1 MVRHPPIIMPPADTL
16 LDVLRWRAD
25 RQPDQVAYV
34 FLRDGVTGD
43 TVLTYG
49 ELDAKA
55 RAIAGFLQQR
65 VQPGDRVMLL
75 YSPGLDFVAAFWG
88 CLYAGV
94 LAVPAPPFDPLRI
107 KQTLP
112 RLQSIVRDAQVSG
125 VFTRSLAGIDVNRV
139 QLSGDGDHLIP
150 WFATDEVSLDW
161 AKQWTAVVCQPQD
174 VAYLQYTSGSTS
186 SPKGVMVTHRNLVHH
201 CEYFTKFVHY
211 DSESRT
217 LSWMPH
223 FHDYGLVKG
232 ILHPLSAGIPTYLM
246 SALAFLKRPICWLKA
261 IERYGITHSGGP
273 NFAYGY
279 CVRGTTPEER
289 QGLNLSSWQVASC
302 GAEPIS
308 MQTVQQFTKAF
319 ESSRFRPEAFYPAY
333 GMAEFTLLISLKPKQ
348 VAPGYCFLDGSSL
361 EKGMVRD
368 AGEGQKGTRSVVSCG
383 QPVGTTQVVIVDPQT
398 MKPCAPEAVG
408 EIWLADPSVT
418 KGYWNR
424 PDETQHIFGARL
436 AETGTGPYL
445 RTGDLGFMRKGEL
458 YVTGRLKDLIIIRG
472 RNYYPHDLEWVAE
485 QAHPGLRRGC
495 GAAFSIES
503 ETGERVVLVY
513 EIEKK
518 LPESDL
524 AEVMSCIR
532 RALADGY
539 ELEVHQVV
547 LVKSGTIARTS
558 SGKIK
563 RHACRADFESGQLAV
578 VGMSTLGMI
587 EEEQNIGPL
596 GEIPRTPVEKR
607 LADIWQ
613 EVLGGSQ
620 PRRHE
625 NFFALGGNSLLAA
638 QVVARILDVFHVEL
652 PLSVVFEYPTFSAL
666 ATRVSELS
674 TGKNTT
680 ETAIEGLG
688 SSGGGLEIPLVPL
701 SPVSRQGRMPL
712 SFSQQRLWF
721 LELVNPSSSINHIY
735 IGVRLRGP
743 LNPETLERSIRKII
757 SRHEILRTRFGSERG
772 EGFAEVSGE
781 AVFTMVHHDL
791 QALNQAEQEIEVR
804 RLLRT
809 QAGQPFDLGRGPLF
823 RVALAALDQDQYVL
837 ALTFHHLIADGWA
850 LRVFCKELALLY
862 EAGGEVRGA
871 GLSKLSVQ
879 YADYANWQRSRL
891 NQGLR
896 EVHRAYWI
904 GQLSGVRPLVELPAD
919 RPRPRMR
926 TFEGGVR
933 SRSLSPGLAKALD
946 IFCRQQGVTT
956 FMVLYAV
963 FVAWLHR
970 YTQESD
976 VVVGSV
982 VVGRRRVEIEDVI
995 GDFVN
1000 TVALRSELSDEL
1012 TGQDLLKQVRRV
1024 VTDAFDHQDL
1034 PFEEVVEALSL
1045 RREGALSPLFNVMIV
1060 CEDDPLSAFKI
1071 RGLEATHL
1079 PWEVTAVGFDLVLM
1093 VVNKV
1098 QGLELALLY
1107 DATIFDQS
1115 TVSRMLGQLE
1125 SLLGEFIKKPEARLG
1140 ELSLL
1145 TSEERRHI
1153 LAEWNRTNDPV
1164 PFSSGIHALIEAQ
1177 VERTPEAIAVTCG
1190 DKSVSYRELNQ
1201 RANRVATALQTLGVC
1216 ADVPVG
1222 LCVERSVDGLVG
1234 LLGILKAGGGYVP
1247 LDPSFPDHR
1256 LRLMLDDAKVA
1267 MVVTQGHLRR
1277 HLDGYGGQICDV
1289 ETLCQSTMKGGEEN
1303 LAVPV
1308 SPDQLA
1314 YIMYTSGSTGRPK
1327 GVAVT
1332 HRNLVTSLRARLQY
1346 YPEPISRFLLTF
1358 SLAFDGSVT
1367 GIFWTLL
1374 RGGELVIPPEAAHR
1388 DPAELAALIA
1398 RHHISHVVWVPS
1410 LYHAVLGEALNTQ
1423 LESLRIVI
1431 TAGESLPL
1439 ELVRRHYQFVPSAT
1453 LYNEYGPTEATVWC
1467 SVYHTTRQETGARV
1481 PIGKPIDCMQ
1491 LYVLDAGLEPV
1502 PIGVPGELYVAG
1514 DCLARGYVNQPQL
1527 TQERFLTH
1535 PHVAGARL
1543 YRTGDRARHREDGN
1557 VEFLGRVDQ
1566 QVKLRGYRI
1575 ELGEVE
1581 YVLSNFPGVY
1591 QAAVLLRQD
1600 KPEQQRLVGYVTGL
1614 PELKVI
1620 LDQVRSYAVARL
1632 PHYMVPSVI
1641 LWVDVMPL
1649 TATGK
1654 INRSALPVPE
1664 ETAGQAAAKIAP
1676 RSQVE
1681 EALSELWKSVLGVP
1695 VAGIHDNFFEHGGHS
1710 LLATQLVS
1718 RMREAF
1724 DVEIS
1729 LRVLFERPTIVGLAE
1744 EVTRVRR
1751 GEWKASA
1758 FPPIVRV
1765 PRDQPLPLSY
1775 SQQRMWLM
1783 YRLAPEGTAYNIPFA
1798 SRQMGPL
1805 NKAALRS
1812 TIDAICSRH
1821 EAFRTTFAMT
1831 SEGPVQII
1839 SPFRP
1844 PHWVEVNL
1852 FSRLPDEHRR
1862 QEAARLVEQEATQ
1875 PFDLEKGPLVRF
1887 LLIEIGPEDH
1897 VLMLT
1902 MHHIIGDQ
1910 WSFGVIGSEFAFFY
1924 NAFCRGEVPSAKPI
1938 SLQYADYAVWQRRCL
1953 TDEWLST
1960 QSDYWQKQ
1968 LVGLSKL
1975 SLPTD
1980 YPRPVMQTFN
1990 GSHCMV
1996 ELPASLIERLKQF
2009 SAEHNATVFMT
2020 LLACFQ
2026 ILLSRY
2032 SGQSDIAV
2040 GSPIANR
2047 TQSAVES
2054 IIGSFVNTLV
2064 LRTDLSGN
2072 PTFVEMLARVRDTAL
2087 GAYANQDF
2095 PFDKLVETMHSTRD
2109 HSSAPLV
2116 QVLFN
2121 LPNAPI
2127 GEINVQG
2134 LSWVL
2139 FEVDTRA
2146 AQFDLSLTVETEIA
2160 RKAYLTF
2167 NTDLFERQTAERM
2180 LGQYKV
2186 LLHNALANPTAKLS
2200 DLSMLTVPERTQI
2213 LQDWNRTHTDYPQS
2227 ECFPQLFE
2235 GQVERTPD
2243 ALALSIGQA
2252 TVRYGELNA
2261 RANRLARY
2269 LRTLDVRPG
2278 VVVGICLERSMEMVI
2293 ALLAVQKAGGTYV
2306 PLDPEYPRDRLRFMA
2321 EDAAAA
2327 IVLTSEGLS
2336 DRFDSRSCRMLC
2348 LDREQERIAQEAN
2361 HNLPPTATSQDLAYI
2376 LYTSGSTGQPK
2387 GVEIP
2392 HRALVNFLCS
2402 MRQKPGCSARDV
2414 MVSVTTLSF
2423 DIAGLELYVPLL
2435 VGARVE
2441 IVSRAVAMDG
2451 RQLRAVCEAVE
2462 PTIMQATPAT
2472 WRMLIEAGWLG
2483 SDRLTILCGG
2493 EALPQDLVGALLDR
2507 SAALWNMYGPTET
2520 TIWST
2525 IEKIQRA
2532 DQEISIGR
2540 PIANTDIYILDQF
2553 LQPVP
2558 VGVSGELYIG
2568 GHGVA
2573 RGYRG
2578 RDEFTKERFVPHPFS
2593 TEPGAR
2599 LYRTGDVARY
2609 RSDGRIMHLG
2619 RVDHQV
2625 KIRGF
2630 RVELGEIE
2638 AVLSRHPATR
2648 QVVVTT
2654 REDQQGFKQLAAYLV
2669 CKEGARPSLTELRA
2683 CVRAELPDY
2692 MTPSFFVFLESMP
2705 LTANNK
2711 VNLQALPPPAP
2722 VLVDGQPQVGPR
2734 DQVEVQLTLLWQQV
2748 LEVPKIGIHDNFF
2761 DLGGHSL
2768 KAAQLFFLLEQVY
2781 GRRLPLATLFQAPTI
2796 AELALVLSREQWVP
2810 PWQSLVAIQPS
2821 GTAMPIFMVPG
2832 VGGNVLVFA
2841 QLAKLLGVD
2850 QPFYGLQARGLDGK
2864 ETPFTSVPEMAR
2876 HYIGEIHTVRPHG
2889 PYTVLGICTGGLI
2902 AYEMAQQLREQG
2914 ETATLVM
2921 MDTWHPSSYRPHR
2934 YQWSMKFWLAL
2945 FIAWRTIGNIHVLLR
2960 MSVKDWLPF
2969 IQRKSERLLSFLRSK
2984 TGEDD
2989 LYVEFQV
2996 ERVTQSTRQ
3005 AVARYAMRKY
3015 SGRILNIVASKRN
3028 IAETV
3033 TDTRH
3038 AWEELG
3044 GKGSQTV
3051 QVAARDSGLLLTS
3064 PHVGEVSRHLQA
3076 FLRGESQNESAGD
3089 RLPRD
3094 MSA

>member
-1 MVRHPPIIMPPADTL
+1 MLKPLPASIHSLTDLFEYSCRQNPQGLAYAFVRDTL
-16 LDVLRWRAD
+16 ELES
-25 RQPDQVAYV
+25 Q
-34 FLRDGVTGD
+34 
-43 TVLTYG
+43 LTYG
-49 ELDAKA
+49 ELEHRVRSLTSHLA
-55 RAIAGFLQQR
+55 RRAR
-65 VQPGDRVMLL
+65 PGTRALLL
-75 YSPGLDFVAAFWG
+75 YPPGLEVSCAFWA
-88 CLYAGV
+88 CICAGLV
-94 LAVPAPPFDPLRI
+94 PVPAPAPDSVRR
-107 KQTLP
+107 KHGLP
-112 RLQSIVRDAQVSG
+112 RLRAIVEDAQVSLVLTTADITIG
-125 VFTRSLAGIDVNRV
+125 SSELSIAKDGS
-139 QLSGDGDHLIP
+139 QLE
-150 WFATDEVSLDW
+150 WMATDQSFDQCDAVELPRLNELSL
-161 AKQWTAVVCQPQD
+161 
-174 VAYLQYTSGSTS
+174 AYLQYTSGSTA
-186 SPKGVMVTHRNLVHH
+186 SPRGVMVSHGNVLAH
-201 CEYFTKFVHY
+201 CKALSLAGGIS
-211 DSESRT
+211 DRSRS
-217 LSWMPH
+217 LCWLPY
-223 FHDYGLVKG
+223 FHDYGLLHG
-232 ILHPLSAGIPTYLM
+232 IIAPFYAGIPAYLM
-246 SALAFLKRPICWLKA
+246 SPVTFLRRPLRWLEA
-261 IERYGITHSGGP
+261 VSRFGITHSGGP
-273 NFAYGY
+273 NFSYESCLRAA
-279 CVRGTTPEER
+279 R
-289 QGLNLSSWQVASC
+289 QQREWQADLSTWMVASC
-302 GAEPIS
+302 GAEPIHPD
-308 MQTVQQFTKAF
+308 TVEQFIETF
-319 ESSRFRPEAFYPAY
+319 GPRGFRRTSFAPAY
-333 GMAEFTLLISLKPKQ
+333 GLAEATLL
-348 VAPGYCFLDGSSL
+348 V
-361 EKGMVRD
+361 
-368 AGEGQKGTRSVVSCG
+368 
-383 QPVGTTQVVIVDPQT
+383 T
-398 MKPCAPEAVG
+398 MKRTEAEPAFLTVEAEALADSIVKESSASNSGIRTLVGCGEPLEDTRIRIVNPMTQSLCQAGAVG
-408 EIWLADPSVT
+408 EVWLAGAGIAV
-418 KGYWNR
+418 GYWGKLEDSDR
-424 PDETQHIFGARL
+424 TFRATL
-436 AETGTGPYL
+436 ADSGEGPYL
-445 RTGDLGFMRKGEL
+445 RTGDLGFIHEGQL
-458 YVTGRLKDLIIIRG
+458 FLTGRLKDLIIVRG
-472 RNYYPHDLEWVAE
+472 RNYYPHDLEWTAE
-485 QAHPGLRRGC
+485 EAHPGLRRGC
-495 GAAFSIES
+495 GAAFSIAS

-524 AEVMSCIR
+524 TEVMSCIR
-532 RALADGY
+532 RALADEY
-539 ELEVHQVV
+539 ELEVHNVV
-547 LVKSGTIARTS
+547 LIKSGTIPRTS
-558 SGKIK
+558 SGKIQ
-563 RHACRADFESGQLAV
+563 RHACKADFESGRLAV
-578 VGMSTLGMI
+578 VGASTLGTTEGEESSESLI
-587 EEEQNIGPL
+587 EVPY
-596 GEIPRTPVEKR
+596 TAVEKG

-613 EVLGGSQ
+613 EVLGGPY
-620 PRRHE
+620 PRRHA
-625 NFFALGGNSLLAA
+625 NFFAFGGNSLLAA
-638 QVVARILDVFHVEL
+638 QVVARILDVFHVNV
-652 PLSVVFEYPTFSAL
+652 PLSVLFERPTFSAL
-666 ATRVSELS
+666 AARVGELRASQDKSEL
-674 TGKNTT
+674 
-680 ETAIEGLG
+680 AVEGRGFSNG
-688 SSGGGLEIPLVPL
+688 SDGSGMQTPFVPL
-701 SPVSRQGRMPL
+701 SAAARQGRMPL

-721 LELVNPSSSINHIY
+721 LEQVHPGSSMNHISMS
-735 IGVRLRGP
+735 VRLRGSV
-743 LNPETLERSIRKII
+743 NSEVLERSVQEMIC
-757 SRHEILRTRFGSERG
+757 RHEILRTRFGSERG
-772 EGFAEVSGE
+772 EGFAEVSRE
-781 AVFTMVHHDL
+781 MVFTIGIHHL
-791 QALNQAEQEIEVR
+791 QALNQAEQEVEAQQ
-804 RLLRT
+804 LLRAE
-809 QAGQPFDLGRGPLF
+809 AGQPFDLWQGPLF
-823 RVALAALDQDQYVL
+823 RIALLALAQDQHIL
-837 ALTFHHLIADGWA
+837 GLTFHRLVADGWS

-862 EAGGEVRGA
+862 EAGGAAQDAR
-871 GLSKLSVQ
+871 LPTLSVQ
-879 YADYANWQRSRL
+879 YADYANWQRTSL
-891 NQGLR
+891 DPGLR
-896 EVHRAYWI
+896 EVHRDYWI
-904 GQLSGVRPLVELPAD
+904 GQLSGAQPPVELPAD
-919 RPRPRMR
+919 RPRPRPQ

-933 SRSLSPGLAKALD
+933 SQPLSPGLVNALE

-963 FVAWLHR
+963 FVTWLHR
-970 YTQESD
+970 YTREPD

-982 VVGRRRVEIEDVI
+982 VAARRRIELENMI
-995 GDFVN
+995 GYCVN
-1000 TVALRSELSDEL
+1000 TVALRSILSDGL

-1024 VTDAFDHQDL
+1024 VTDAYDHQEL
-1034 PFEEVVEALSL
+1034 PFEEVMEALSL
-1045 RREGALSPLFNVMIV
+1045 RREGTLSPLFNVMIV
-1060 CEDDPLSAFKI
+1060 GEDDPLSAFTI
-1071 RGLEATHL
+1071 RDLEATHL
-1079 PWEVTAVGFDLVLM
+1079 PWEPTASEFDLVLM
-1093 VVNKV
+1093 VVSKV
-1098 QGLELALLY
+1098 HGVELVLLY
-1107 DATIFDQS
+1107 NSTMFDQS
-1115 TVSRMLGQLE
+1115 TASRMLGQIE
-1125 SLLGEFIKKPEARLG
+1125 TLLGNFVKSPEARLG

-1145 TSEERRHI
+1145 TPEERRDI

-1164 PFSSGIHALIEAQ
+1164 PFSSGVHALIEAQ
-1177 VERTPEAIAVTCG
+1177 VKRTPEAIAVICG
-1190 DKSVSYRELNQ
+1190 EESVSYRELNR

-1256 LRLMLDDAKVA
+1256 LRLMLDDAKVTI
-1267 MVVTQGHLRR
+1267 VVTQGHL
-1277 HLDGYGGQICDV
+1277 HSHMHGYGGRICDV
-1289 ETLCQSTMKGGEEN
+1289 ETLCQSIVKGKAEN
-1303 LAVPV
+1303 LEVPV
-1308 SPDQLA
+1308 LPDQLA

-1346 YPEPISRFLLTF
+1346 YPEPVSRFLLTF

-1374 RGGELVIPPEAAHR
+1374 QGGQLVIPSEAAHR
-1388 DPAELAALIA
+1388 DPAELAALIE
-1398 RHHISHVVWVPS
+1398 RHHISHAVWVPS
-1410 LYHAVLGEALNTQ
+1410 LYHAVLGEALDRQ

-1467 SVYHTTRQETGARV
+1467 SVYHTTRQEIGARV
-1481 PIGKPIDCMQ
+1481 PIGKPIDRMQ
-1491 LYVLDAGLEPV
+1491 LYVLDAGLEPA

-1527 TQERFLTH
+1527 TQERFLMH

-1543 YRTGDRARHREDGN
+1543 YRTGDLARYREDGN

-1566 QVKLRGYRI
+1566 QVKLRGFRI

-1600 KPEQQRLVGYVTGL
+1600 KPDQHRLVGYITGQ
-1614 PELKVI
+1614 PTLKTT
-1620 LDQVRSYAVARL
+1620 LDEVRSYLTTRL

-1641 LWVDVMPL
+1641 LWVDTMPL
-1649 TATGK
+1649 SATGK
-1654 INRSALPVPE
+1654 VNRRALPVPE
-1664 ETAGQAAAKIAP
+1664 ETADQAAARVAP
-1676 RSQVE
+1676 RNQIE
-1681 EALSELWKSVLGVP
+1681 ESLIELWKAVLAVP
-1695 VAGIHDNFFEHGGHS
+1695 EAGIHDNFFERGGHS

-1718 RMREAF
+1718 RMREVF
-1724 DVEIS
+1724 EVDVS
-1729 LRVLFERPTIVGLAE
+1729 LRAIFERPTIAALAE

-1751 GEWKASA
+1751 EEQKVSA
-1758 FPPIVRV
+1758 IPPIVRV
-1765 PRDQPLPLSY
+1765 SRDQPLPLSY

-1783 YRLAPEGTAYNIPFA
+1783 YRLAPEGTAYNMPFA

-1805 NKAALRS
+1805 NKKALRS
-1812 TIDAICSRH
+1812 TIDAICHRH

-1831 SEGPVQII
+1831 GEGPVQIV

-1844 PHWVEVNL
+1844 PHWVEVDL
-1852 FSRLPDEHRR
+1852 SLRLPSEQRQ
-1862 QEAARLVEQEATQ
+1862 QEAARLVEEEANQ
-1875 PFDLEKGPLVRF
+1875 PFDLEKGPLARF

-1897 VLMLT
+1897 VLVLT

-1910 WSFGVIGSEFAFFY
+1910 WSFGVIGSEFALFY
-1924 NAFCRGEVPSAKPI
+1924 NAFSRGEIPSAKPI
-1938 SLQYADYAVWQRRCL
+1938 PLQYADYAVWQRRCL
-1953 TDEWLST
+1953 TDESLSP
-1960 QSDYWQKQ
+1960 QSDYWQKK
-1968 LVGLSKL
+1968 LAGLSKL

-1980 YPRPVMQTFN
+1980 FPRPMVQTFN
-1990 GSHCMV
+1990 GAHCLL

-2064 LRTDLSGN
+2064 LRTDLSGD
-2072 PTFVEMLARVRDTAL
+2072 PTFIETLDRVRDMAL

-2127 GEINVQG
+2127 GEINVHG
-2134 LSWVL
+2134 LSWVP
-2139 FEVDTRA
+2139 FEVDSRS

-2186 LLHNALANPTAKLS
+2186 LLQSALADPSAKLS
-2200 DLSMLTVPERTQI
+2200 DLSILTVAERTQI
-2213 LQDWNRTHTDYPQS
+2213 LQDWNRTHNDYPQS
-2227 ECFPQLFE
+2227 ECFSEMFE
-2235 GQVERTPD
+2235 AQVERTPD
-2243 ALALSIGQA
+2243 ALALSMGQA

-2269 LRTLDVRPG
+2269 LRTLNVRPG

-2293 ALLAVQKAGGTYV
+2293 ALLAVLKAGGTYV

-2336 DRFDSRSCRMLC
+2336 DRFDARSCRMLC
-2348 LDREQERIAQEAN
+2348 VDREQKRIAQEAD

-2387 GVEIP
+2387 GVEISQ
-2392 HRALVNFLCS
+2392 RALVNFLCS
-2402 MRQKPGCSARDV
+2402 MRQKPGCSAQDV

-2451 RQLRAVCEAVE
+2451 RQLRAVCEAVQ

-2472 WRMLIEAGWLG
+2472 WRMLIEAGWPG

-2507 SAALWNMYGPTET
+2507 SVALWNMYGPTET

-2578 RDEFTKERFVPHPFS
+2578 RAELTKERFIPHPFS

-2609 RSDGRIMHLG
+2609 RPDGRIVHLG

-2638 AVLSRHPATR
+2638 AVLSRHPAAR

-2669 CKEGARPSLTELRA
+2669 CKDGPVPSPTELRA

-2711 VNLQALPPPAP
+2711 VDLRALPAPASS
-2722 VLVDGQPQVGPR
+2722 LSDGLAHVGPR
-2734 DQVEVQLTLLWQQV
+2734 DRAEVQLTALWQQV

-2796 AELALVLSREQWVP
+2796 AELASVLSREHWTP

-2821 GTAMPIFMVPG
+2821 GNAVPLFMVSG
-2832 VGGNVLVFA
+2832 IGGNVLIFA
-2841 QLAKLLGVD
+2841 QLARLLGLD

-2864 ETPFTSVPEMAR
+2864 ETPFTSVPDMAK
-2876 HYIGEIHTVRPHG
+2876 HYIAEIRTVRPHG
-2889 PYTVLGICTGGLI
+2889 PYIVLGICTGGLI
-2902 AYEMAQQLREQG
+2902 AYEMAQQLLAQG
-2914 ETATLVM
+2914 EPVTLVM
-2921 MDTWHPSSYRPHR
+2921 MDTWHPSSYRPHS
-2934 YQWSMKFWLAL
+2934 YEWSMRFWLVL
-2945 FIAWRTIGNIHVLLR
+2945 FIIWRTMGNVHMLLR
-2960 MSVKDWLPF
+2960 MPIKDWWPF
-2969 IQRKSERLLSFLRSK
+2969 IRRKSERLMSFLRSK
-2984 TGEDD
+2984 AGEDE
-2989 LYVEFQV
+2989 LFVEFQV

-3005 AVARYAMRKY
+3005 AVACYAMRKY
-3015 SGRILNIVASKRN
+3015 SGRILNIVASKRKV
-3028 IAETV
+3028 AETV

-3038 AWEELG
+3038 VWEELG
-3044 GKGSQTV
+3044 GEGSQTV
-3051 QVAARDSGLLLTS
+3051 QVAARDSGLLLAS

-3076 FLRGESQNESAGD
+3076 FLTGDSQNESFGD
-3089 RLPRD
+3089 RPPRD